1 VDNNLNFKMN
11 ISKVIIT
18 NIDTQIRIIELT
30 SISEIKEIFGILST
44 VAPDTLLDI
53 GDSTYNIIELSFYI
67 SDNLD
72 FEILVYVNQKQ
83 QSD

>member
-1 VDNNLNFKMN
+1 MN

-30 SISEIKEIFGILST
+30 STSEIKGIFGILST